1 MDYPSL
7 LIPAYLRVFE
17 CPSYLALTRPGKKVA
32 FTRYQLVEC
41 VFVDLK
47 STYCPT
53 DMYGVGK
60 CMFHIVNC

>member
-17 CPSYLALTRPGKKVA
+17 CPSYVALTRPGRKVA
-32 FTRYQLVEC
+32 FTRYQF
-41 VFVDLK
+41 VFVDLQ
-47 STYCPT
+47 STYRPT

-60 CMFHIVNC
+60 CMFHIVSC